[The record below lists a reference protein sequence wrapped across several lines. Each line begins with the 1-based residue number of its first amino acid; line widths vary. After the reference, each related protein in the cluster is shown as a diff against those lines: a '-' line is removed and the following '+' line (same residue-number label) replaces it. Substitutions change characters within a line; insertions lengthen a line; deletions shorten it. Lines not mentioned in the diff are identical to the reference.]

1 VVGRPA
7 AAAGRFEGVVNG
19 GPYAAQWQSWRR
31 LVPVH
36 SNSIGDVITV
46 HDVALQWRGWP
57 HRADSDGEDRSHRPN
72 VTAWPCVVTEKVF
85 EGAAGPLRGL
95 GALAVRG

>member
-1 VVGRPA
+1 LVIRPSSVGRFKGA
-7 AAAGRFEGVVNG
+7 VNG
-19 GPYAAQWQSWRR
+19 GPVRATVAVAAR

-36 SNSIGDVITV
+36 SNIIGDVITV
-46 HDVALQWRGWP
+46 PSVALQWRGWP
-57 HRADSDGEDRSHRPN
+57 HRVDSDGKDRSRRPD

-85 EGAAGPLRGL
+85 EGTVGPLRGL